1 MGKEL
6 KRLNQNL
13 TPLVDFQRLE
23 TNVPPLNE
31 NIYTEQQDAV
41 RFHELLKCVANG
53 NVPEKFISRQYPV
66 LSENRWRTCGMRV
79 LGLWIRKN
87 NPSNALTILANF
99 TTKCYGPIHMA
110 VLLMPELQ
118 HQTYHFLS
126 YIMVSKACLTELA
139 CLWTEDL

>member
-1 MGKEL
+1 MPYFFYSRHLFEILDKGKIKWESPQGPMGKEL

-41 RFHELLKCVANG
+41 RFHELMKCVANG

-99 TTKCYGPIHMA
+99 TTKADKRKHR
-110 VLLMPELQ
+110 
-118 HQTYHFLS
+118 
-126 YIMVSKACLTELA
+126 
-139 CLWTEDL
+139 